1 MNHSLPKL
9 PMAHPGAA
17 LTLAFS
23 LALTACGGGGD
34 GSGGGAVSYT
44 LGGTITSLTG
54 SGLLLQSNGE
64 TLNVAPNATAFT
76 FANALSGSYDV
87 TIAAQP
93 SGQTCTVANGSGS
106 AAGANVTSVAVACRS
121 YVLYVADATD
131 GSISQYT
138 SGSDGQLTPLGS
150 YGTSFQ
156 PNSIVVS
163 SDGLHAWASYQDDNG
178 IANLNIG
185 ATGLLQAH
193 GGSTRAL
200 STQDALGLA
209 VDGKSL
215 YAAEYGATQV
225 SQFTIATSGLASAS
239 PTTSVATGVNPS
251 ALVSMADGA
260 HLYVANA
267 SADTISGFALNASG
281 TPTALATAATS
292 TTAYGSSPRGLAV
305 NPNSGT
311 LYVTLSAS
319 AKVIQYTVDP
329 TTGVL
334 AFAHSAATGATPRGI
349 TVTPSGAYAY
359 VANYGSG
366 TVSQY
371 TLAGGSITPLST
383 PTVTVGTHPTAIAIS
398 PDGEFAYVT
407 NFGSNTISQ
416 FSIGAG
422 GLLTPLAA
430 PTVDSN
436 GAGPIAAA
444 IR

>member
-1 MNHSLPKL
+1 MNHSLPKIFL
-9 PMAHPGAA
+9 ARPGAT

-23 LALTACGGGGD
+23 LAMTACGGGD
-34 GSGGGAVSYT
+34 SGGGGSVSYT
-44 LGGTITSLTG
+44 LGGTVTSLTG

-64 TLNVAPNATAFT
+64 TLNVAPNATTFT
-76 FANALSGSYDV
+76 FTNALSGSYDV
-87 TIAAQP
+87 KILAQP
-93 SGQTCTVANGSGS
+93 TGQTCTVANGSGS

-121 YVLYVADATD
+121 YVLYVADSTV
-131 GSISQYT
+131 GSISEYS

-150 YGTSFQ
+150 YGTSFL
-156 PNSIVVS
+156 PNAIVVTN
-163 SDGLHAWASYQDDNG
+163 DGLHAWVSYEDDNG
-178 IANLNIG
+178 IANFTIG
-185 ATGLLQAH
+185 ATGLLAAAS
-193 GGSTRAL
+193 GSTRAL
-200 STQDALGLA
+200 STQDALGLSI
-209 VDGKSL
+209 DGKSL
-215 YAAEYGATQV
+215 YAAEYGASQV
-225 SQFTIATSGLASAS
+225 SQFTISSSGIASAS
-239 PTTSVATGVNPS
+239 PSTSAATGVNPS
-251 ALVSMADGA
+251 AVVATADGA

-267 SADTISGFALNASG
+267 SADSISGFAVNTSG
-281 TPTALATAATS
+281 TPAALTTPTTS

-334 AFAHSAATGATPRGI
+334 AFAHSASTGTTPRGS

-398 PDGEFAYVT
+398 PDGAFAYVT
-407 NFGSNTISQ
+407 NFGDGTISQ

-422 GLLTPLAA
+422 GLLAPLAA